1 MLLSTLTRPRG
12 EDAFSKGL
20 YKPLCVQS
28 PVVPDL
34 QNMGFGYLQK
44 RGELVSSVLQMG
56 QAFGLNEEVAHDAIL
71 LMDRTMSTQIQ
82 VTLHRSVT
90 SADNSEDHLACAIPR
105 FQKPP

>member
-1 MLLSTLTRPRG
+1 MSTLTKERG
-12 EDAFSKGL
+12 EGAVSKGR
-20 YKPLCVQS
+20 YKPLCVQG
-28 PVVPDL
+28 PVLPHL

-82 VTLHRSVT
+82 VTLLRSVT
-90 SADNSEDHLACAIPR
+90 SVDNSEDHKACALLS
-105 FQKPP
+105 FHKPP